1 MTATP
6 VSLARTAAPPPNRR
20 ALRAIALFKFGKA
33 LAFVAL
39 AATAFGLLGDD
50 VRNGALERLT
60 ELATSL
66 ARATEFSGVRGW
78 LGGVLETVVHGL
90 LHLLGNVTATKLQ
103 VAGFVA
109 LSYALVLTVEGAGLW
124 LAKTWAEWFSVV
136 VTASLI
142 PFELWEVAHRFTP
155 VRVGILV
162 LNVAVVWYLVR
173 TIRANRAAHRG

>member
-6 VSLARTAAPPPNRR
+6 VSLARTAAPAPNRK

-33 LAFVAL
+33 LAFLAL
-39 AATAFGLLGDD
+39 AATAFGLLGDEL
-50 VRNGALERLT
+50 RNGALASLTRL
-60 ELATSL
+60 ASSL

-90 LHLLGNVTATKLQ
+90 LHLLGNVTATRLQ
-103 VAGFVA
+103 TAGVVA
-109 LSYALVLTVEGAGLW
+109 LTYALVLTVEGAGLW

-173 TIRANRAAHRG
+173 TIRANRAARHY